1 MSTGWMNRRHLLPI
15 SSSGSR
21 LQQSNCCEITAP
33 PPTAGRL
40 QLPSCHPRRFSDFCT
55 LPLSSEQYSQ
65 IFANMHEP
73 AHQRERLNTHIITNI
88 FVHTHIYKTFLE
100 AAISKFPL
108 IFDSKNYGLSPFK
121 YCLLTAVDT
130 FNFQLKNW
138 QLD

>member
-40 QLPSCHPRRFSDFCT
+40 LLPSCHPRRVSDFCT
-55 LPLSSEQYSQ
+55 LPPSSEQYSQ

-88 FVHTHIYKTFLE
+88 FVQTHIYIYNTLFE
-100 AAISKFPL
+100 AAISEFERYMPGLYYL
-108 IFDSKNYGLSPFK
+108 ILRSD
-121 YCLLTAVDT
+121 
-130 FNFQLKNW
+130 
-138 QLD
+138 